1 MGAED
6 PGEGRGLYHPTQL
19 CPQGNNNN
27 NNNNNIAEMALF
39 LNAAGYLIEERRR
52 WPVITASRR
61 VQHSK

>member
-6 PGEGRGLYHPTQL
+6 PGEGWGLYHPTQL

-27 NNNNNIAEMALF
+27 NNNNIAKMAVF
-39 LNAAGYLIEERRR
+39 FNVAGYLIEERRR

-61 VQHSK
+61 GQHSK